1 MNSSHNLLIVLL
13 ITKKQEISFEFN
25 FGIDRYLNKLFF
37 ETFSLTKIPCHILTI
52 IALIVNIN
60 SIQ

>member
-13 ITKKQEISFEFN
+13 ITKKQEISFE
-25 FGIDRYLNKLFF
+25 IDRYLNKLFF

-52 IALIVNIN
+52 IALIVYIN